1 MTLTQLLIFGA
12 AALFV
17 GALLKRWPQWR
28 GWLMLVGSLLAL
40 YWLQPATPIRH
51 LDFWLPTA
59 SLALTV
65 LVWAITR
72 PDPTANSRIP
82 SAGSGRTL
90 SGAERAPSTSFHS
103 AHASRARSAQSKPV
117 LSVVEG
123 GHPTLITASLI
134 TVFVFGVALT
144 RYLGPACCLIPTRPP
159 DLPEV
164 IVALAIVAALALA
177 LLRIA
182 AVSRRLSAVFAL
194 ALLVLFIVLK
204 TEPFALAASA
214 GLRAL
219 SGQSAA
225 QASALDIRW
234 LGFSYLAFRL
244 LHALRD
250 RMAGRLPA
258 LSLQEFVTYALF
270 FPALTAGPIDRAER
284 LVKDLRQTFALSAP
298 DVMDGAT
305 RLAVGVFKKFVL
317 ADTLAIFAL
326 NGTNAAQITS
336 TGWAWV
342 LLYAYAFRLYL
353 DFGGYTDI
361 AVGLG
366 RLCGVKLP
374 ENFDRPYLKQ
384 NLTAFWN
391 SWHITLAQW
400 FRAYFFNPLTRA
412 LRSRPVPAALII
424 FVGQAGTMI
433 LIGLW
438 HGVTWNFVA
447 WGAWHA
453 LGLFVHNRWAEHTRA
468 HPPRWDNDPRLKRA
482 ASAAGILLT
491 FHFVALGWVW
501 FALPSVSLSIEVFR
515 RLFGL

>member
-1 MTLTQLLIFGA
+1 MTLTQLLVFGT
-12 AALFV
+12 AALLF
-17 GALLKRWPQWR
+17 GWIFKERWR
-28 GWLMLVGSLLAL
+28 GWLMLIGSLLAL

-72 PDPTANSRIP
+72 PPTTDDTR
-82 SAGSGRTL
+82 
-90 SGAERAPSTSFHS
+90 
-103 AHASRARSAQSKPV
+103 
-117 LSVVEG
+117 
-123 GHPTLITASLI
+123 PTLITGTLI
-134 TVFVFGVALT
+134 TALVIAIGLT
-144 RYLGPACCLIPTRPP
+144 RYLGPLCCLIPTRPP
-159 DLPEV
+159 DWPEV
-164 IVALAIVAALALA
+164 LVALVVVAALS
-177 LLRIA
+177 A
-182 AVSRRLSAVFAL
+182 AVFRFAPGRRWLLTISAAAL
-194 ALLVLFIVLK
+194 IALFVTLK

-219 SGQSAA
+219 GGQSAE

-234 LGFSYLAFRL
+234 LGFSYIAFRL

-250 RMAGRLPA
+250 RMTGRLPA

-284 LVKDLRQTFALSAP
+284 FAKDLRQPFALSVAEA
-298 DVMDGAT
+298 MDGLT
-305 RLAVGVFKKFVL
+305 RIVAGVFKKFVL
-317 ADTLAIFAL
+317 ADTLAAIAL
-326 NGTNAAQITS
+326 NGANAAQTTS
-336 TGWAWV
+336 TLWMWV

-361 AVGLG
+361 AIGIG
-366 RLCGVKLP
+366 RLCGVRLP

-412 LRSRPVPAALII
+412 LRSAPSPQVPEAERRGLPPALII

-453 LGLFVHNRWAEHTRA
+453 AGLFVHNRWADYSRA
-468 HPPRWDNDPRLKRA
+468 HPPTWDNDPRLKRA
-482 ASAAGILLT
+482 ANGLGVLLT
-491 FHFVALGWVW
+491 FHYVALGWVW
-501 FALPSVSLSIEVFR
+501 FALPSLSLSQQVF
-515 RLFGL
+515 LGLLGR

>member
-1 MTLTQLLIFGA
+1 MTLTQLLVFGA
-12 AALFV
+12 AALLF
-17 GALLKRWPQWR
+17 GWIFKERWR
-28 GWLMLVGSLLAL
+28 GWLMLIGSLLAL

-72 PDPTANSRIP
+72 PPAADDLR
-82 SAGSGRTL
+82 
-90 SGAERAPSTSFHS
+90 
-103 AHASRARSAQSKPV
+103 
-117 LSVVEG
+117 
-123 GHPTLITASLI
+123 PTLISAGLI
-134 TVFVFGVALT
+134 TALVIAIGLT
-144 RYLGPACCLIPTRPP
+144 RYLGPACCPTPTRPP

-164 IVALAIVAALALA
+164 LIALVVVAALAAAVFRFAPGRRWLLA
-177 LLRIA
+177 LSAAAIIA
-182 AVSRRLSAVFAL
+182 
-194 ALLVLFIVLK
+194 LFVTLK

-219 SGQSAA
+219 GGQSAE
-225 QASALDIRW
+225 QASALDVRW
-234 LGFSYLAFRL
+234 LGFSYIAFRL

-250 RMAGRLPA
+250 RMTGRLPA

-284 LVKDLRQTFALSAP
+284 FVKDLRQPFALSVAEA
-298 DVMDGAT
+298 MDGLT
-305 RLAVGVFKKFVL
+305 RIVAGVFKKFVL
-317 ADTLAIFAL
+317 ADTLAAIAL
-326 NGTNAAQITS
+326 NGANAAQTTS
-336 TGWAWV
+336 TLWMWV

-361 AVGLG
+361 AIGIG
-366 RLCGVKLP
+366 RLCGVRLP

-391 SWHITLAQW
+391 GWHITLAQW

-412 LRSRPVPAALII
+412 LRSAPSPQAPGAEGRGLPPALII

-438 HGVTWNFVA
+438 HGVTWNFAA

-453 LGLFVHNRWAEHTRA
+453 VGLFVHNRWAEYTRA

-482 ASAAGILLT
+482 ANGLGVLLT
-491 FHFVALGWVW
+491 FHYVALGWVW
-501 FALPSVSLSIEVFR
+501 FALPSLSLSQQVF
-515 RLFGL
+515 LGLLGR

>member
-1 MTLTQLLIFGA
+1 MTLTQLLVFSA
-12 AALFV
+12 AALLF
-17 GALLKRWPQWR
+17 GSIFKAHWR
-28 GWLMLVGSLLAL
+28 GWLMLIGSLLAL

-65 LVWAITR
+65 LVWTITR
-72 PDPTANSRIP
+72 PPTTDDTR
-82 SAGSGRTL
+82 
-90 SGAERAPSTSFHS
+90 
-103 AHASRARSAQSKPV
+103 
-117 LSVVEG
+117 
-123 GHPTLITASLI
+123 PTLITGTLI
-134 TVFVFGVALT
+134 TALVIAIGLT
-144 RYLGPACCLIPTRPP
+144 RYLGPVCCLIPTRPP

-164 IVALAIVAALALA
+164 LIALVVVAALAAAVFRFAPGRRWLLA
-177 LLRIA
+177 LSAAALIA
-182 AVSRRLSAVFAL
+182 
-194 ALLVLFIVLK
+194 LFVTLK

-219 SGQSAA
+219 GGQSAE
-225 QASALDIRW
+225 QASALDLRW
-234 LGFSYLAFRL
+234 LGFSYIAFRL

-250 RMAGRLPA
+250 RMTGALRVPA

-270 FPALTAGPIDRAER
+270 FPSLTAGPIDRAER
-284 LVKDLRQTFALSAP
+284 FAKDLRQPFALSVAEA
-298 DVMDGAT
+298 MDGLT
-305 RLAVGVFKKFVL
+305 RIVVGVFKKFVL
-317 ADTLAIFAL
+317 ADTLAAIAL
-326 NGTNAAQITS
+326 NGANAAQTTS
-336 TGWAWV
+336 TLWMWV

-361 AVGLG
+361 AIGIG
-366 RLCGVKLP
+366 RLCGVRLP

-412 LRSRPVPAALII
+412 LRSAPSPQVPEVERRGLPPALII

-453 LGLFVHNRWAEHTRA
+453 AGLFVHNRWADYSRA
-468 HPPRWDNDPRLKRA
+468 HPPTWDNDPRLKRA
-482 ASAAGILLT
+482 ANGLGVLLT
-491 FHFVALGWVW
+491 FHYVALGWVW
-501 FALPSVSLSIEVFR
+501 FALPSLSLSQQVF
-515 RLFGL
+515 LGLLGR

>member
-1 MTLTQLLIFGA
+1 MTLTQLLVFGA
-12 AALFV
+12 AALV
-17 GALLKRWPQWR
+17 SGWLLKDRWR
-28 GWLMLVGSLLAL
+28 GGLMLAGSLLAL

-72 PDPTANSRIP
+72 PPTAND
-82 SAGSGRTL
+82 L
-90 SGAERAPSTSFHS
+90 
-103 AHASRARSAQSKPV
+103 RS
-117 LSVVEG
+117 
-123 GHPTLITASLI
+123 TLITGALI
-134 TVFVFGVALT
+134 TAVVIAIALT
-144 RYLGPACCLIPTRPP
+144 RYLGPICCLIPTRPP
-159 DLPEV
+159 DLAEVLIPLV
-164 IVALAIVAALALA
+164 IVAAVTAAVFRFAPSRRWLLAISIIVIMALF
-177 LLRIA
+177 
-182 AVSRRLSAVFAL
+182 VT
-194 ALLVLFIVLK
+194 LK

-219 SGQSAA
+219 GGQPTDQS
-225 QASALDIRW
+225 SALDLHW
-234 LGFSYLAFRL
+234 LGFSYIAFRL

-250 RMAGRLPA
+250 RMSGKLPV

-284 LVKDLRQTFALSAP
+284 FTKDLRQPLALSVP
-298 DVMDGAT
+298 DTMGGGT
-305 RLAVGVFKKFVL
+305 RIVVGIFKKFVL
-317 ADTLAIFAL
+317 ADTLAAIAL
-326 NGTNAAQITS
+326 NGVNAAQATS
-336 TGWAWV
+336 TIWLWV

-353 DFGGYTDI
+353 DFSGYTDI
-361 AVGLG
+361 AIGIG
-366 RLCGVKLP
+366 RWCGVKLP

-412 LRSRPVPAALII
+412 LRSRPPQTPEAERRGLPPAFII

-453 LGLFVHNRWAEHTRA
+453 VGLFVHNRWAEYTRA
-468 HPPRWDNDPRLKRA
+468 HPPKWDNDPRLKRA
-482 ASAAGILLT
+482 ANGVGIALT
-491 FHFVALGWVW
+491 FHYVALGWVW
-501 FALPSVSLSIEVFR
+501 FALPSVDLSVQVFMK
-515 RLFGL
+515 LVGM

>member
-1 MTLTQLLIFGA
+1 MTLTQLLVFGA
-12 AALFV
+12 AALLFGWV
-17 GALLKRWPQWR
+17 FKERWR
-28 GWLMLVGSLLAL
+28 GWLMLIGSLLAL

-72 PDPTANSRIP
+72 PPTTDDTR
-82 SAGSGRTL
+82 
-90 SGAERAPSTSFHS
+90 
-103 AHASRARSAQSKPV
+103 
-117 LSVVEG
+117 
-123 GHPTLITASLI
+123 PTLITGTLI
-134 TVFVFGVALT
+134 TALVIAIGLT
-144 RYLGPACCLIPTRPP
+144 RYLGPLCCLIPTRPP

-164 IVALAIVAALALA
+164 LIALVVVAALAAAVFRFAPGRRWLLA
-177 LLRIA
+177 LSAAAIIA
-182 AVSRRLSAVFAL
+182 
-194 ALLVLFIVLK
+194 LFVTLK

-219 SGQSAA
+219 GGQSAE
-225 QASALDIRW
+225 QASALDLRW
-234 LGFSYLAFRL
+234 LGFSYIAFRL

-250 RMAGRLPA
+250 RMTGRLPP

-270 FPALTAGPIDRAER
+270 FPSLTAGPIDRAER
-284 LVKDLRQTFALSAP
+284 FAKDLRQPFALSVAEA
-298 DVMDGAT
+298 MDGLT
-305 RLAVGVFKKFVL
+305 RIVAGVFKKFVL
-317 ADTLAIFAL
+317 ADTLAAIAL
-326 NGTNAAQITS
+326 NGANAAQTTS
-336 TGWAWV
+336 TLWMWV

-361 AVGLG
+361 AIGIG
-366 RLCGVKLP
+366 RLCGVRLP

-424 FVGQAGTMI
+424 FIGQVSTMI

-453 LGLFVHNRWAEHTRA
+453 VGLFVHNRWADYSRA
-468 HPPRWDNDPRLKRA
+468 HPPTWDNDPRLKRA
-482 ASAAGILLT
+482 ANGLGVLLT
-491 FHFVALGWVW
+491 FHYVALGWVW
-501 FALPSVSLSIEVFR
+501 FALPSLSLSQQVFL
-515 RLFGL
+515 RLLGR